1 MWDRYFKSWF
11 HQFDAFVIVLG
22 FVIDVLLHGALK
34 EAGSLVVV
42 LRLWRVFKI
51 VEEFSSGASDQMD
64 ALSEHLEIVEQKMV
78 TLEKENEGLKFR
90 LNAQGG
96 GEDGHAS

>member
-1 MWDRYFKSWF
+1 M
-11 HQFDAFVIVLG
+11 LG
-22 FVIDVLLHGALK
+22 FVIDVLLHGVLK

-64 ALSEHLEIVEQKMV
+64 ALSEHLEMVEQKMV

-90 LNAQGG
+90 LNAQGA
-96 GEDGHAS
+96 GEDGPAS